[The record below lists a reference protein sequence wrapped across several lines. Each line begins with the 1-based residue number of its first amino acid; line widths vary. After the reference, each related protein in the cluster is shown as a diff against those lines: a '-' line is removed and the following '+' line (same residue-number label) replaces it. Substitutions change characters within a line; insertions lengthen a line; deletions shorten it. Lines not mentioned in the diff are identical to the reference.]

1 MPKTRKKD
9 NQESI
14 GRGKVA
20 RAVFSATESLGISD
34 RTLLEQFTEQISQ
47 RLGVGQLGVR
57 SPLLAMEGLILERR
71 QKEKCRLEPPEIKDI
86 LKKAL
91 TEMEHL
97 GIAEACVREQKPLP
111 VVV

>member
-57 SPLLAMEGLILERR
+57 LPLLAMEGLILERR
-71 QKEKCRLEPPEIKDI
+71 QKRSVGLNL
-86 LKKAL
+86 LKSRAYS
-91 TEMEHL
+91 
-97 GIAEACVREQKPLP
+97 RKPLLRWSTWALLRLA
-111 VVV
+111 